1 MKLIRRLMLSSAVVL
16 GMQSLAFSAF
26 AQDAAAGEAMIK
38 KATAEVLE
46 RVSKDPALAAGDP
59 KKLNE
64 LVDQVIMP
72 NLNFPRMTAL
82 AVGKDWRAATPEQ
95 KKLMTGEFRSLL
107 VRTYSGALSTA
118 KDASVRYKPSRN
130 DGTDDLIVRSEILPK
145 RGEPISF
152 DYRMEKVDNVWKI
165 YDVSVLGS
173 WLVQSYRAQFAPD
186 LSAKGLDGL
195 IKTLAEKRKSIE
207 GKS

>member
-1 MKLIRRLMLSSAVVL
+1 MNVFRRLVLSSAMLL
-16 GMQSLAFSAF
+16 GLSAASSAVY

-38 KATAEVLE
+38 KATSEVLD
-46 RVSKDPALAAGDP
+46 RVNKDPALAAGDS

-82 AVGKDWRAATPEQ
+82 AVGKDWRAASADQ
-95 KKLMTGEFRSLL
+95 KTRMTEEFRALL
-107 VRTYSGALSTA
+107 VRSGALTTA
-118 KDASVRYKPSRN
+118 KDATVRYKPSR
-130 DGTDDLIVRSEILPK
+130 TESADDMVVRSEIVPK
-145 RGEPISF
+145 RGDPIPF
-152 DYRMEKVDNVWKI
+152 DYRMEKVEGAWKI

-186 LSAKGLDGL
+186 LSAKGIDGL
-195 IKTLAEKRKSIE
+195 IKVLADKRKAIE
-207 GKS
+207 GK

>member
-1 MKLIRRLMLSSAVVL
+1 MNLFRRVVLSSALLVGLNCV
-16 GMQSLAFSAF
+16 SFSAF

-46 RVSKDPALAAGDP
+46 RVNKDPALAAGDP
-59 KKLNE
+59 RKLNE

-82 AVGKDWRAATPEQ
+82 AVGKDWRAATADQ
-95 KKLMTGEFRSLL
+95 KSRMTEEFRSLL
-107 VRTYSGALSTA
+107 VRTYSGALTTA
-118 KDASVRYKPSRN
+118 KDATVRYKPSRA
-130 DGTDDLIVRSEILPK
+130 DGSEDMVVRSEIVPK

-152 DYRMEKVDNVWKI
+152 DYRMEKVEGAWKI

-186 LSAKGLDGL
+186 LSAKGMDGL
-195 IKTLAEKRKSIE
+195 IKVLADKRRALE
-207 GKS
+207 GK

>member
-1 MKLIRRLMLSSAVVL
+1 MNVFRRFVLSSALLL
-16 GMQSLAFSAF
+16 GLTSVSITAA

-38 KATAEVLE
+38 KATSEVLD
-46 RVSKDPALAAGDP
+46 RVNKDPALAAGDP

-82 AVGKDWRAATPEQ
+82 AVGKDWRAASADQ
-95 KKLMTGEFRSLL
+95 KARMTEEFRALL
-107 VRTYSGALSTA
+107 VRTYSGALTTA
-118 KDASVRYKPSRN
+118 KDATVRYKPSRS
-130 DGTDDLIVRSEILPK
+130 DGTDDMVVRSEIVPK

-152 DYRMEKVDNVWKI
+152 DYRMEKVEGAWKI

-186 LSAKGLDGL
+186 LSAKGIDGL
-195 IKTLAEKRKSIE
+195 IKVLADKRRALE
-207 GKS
+207 GK

>member
-1 MKLIRRLMLSSAVVL
+1 MNLFRRFLLSSALLL
-16 GMQSLAFSAF
+16 GLTSVSITAS

-38 KATAEVLE
+38 KATSEVLD
-46 RVSKDPALAAGDP
+46 RVNKDPALAAGDP

-82 AVGKDWRAATPEQ
+82 AVGKDWRAASADQ
-95 KKLMTGEFRSLL
+95 KARMTEEFRALL
-107 VRTYSGALSTA
+107 VRTYSGALTTA
-118 KDASVRYKPSRN
+118 KDATVRYKPSRT
-130 DGTDDLIVRSEILPK
+130 DGADDMVVRSEIVPK

-152 DYRMEKVDNVWKI
+152 DYRMEKVEGAWKI

-186 LSAKGLDGL
+186 LSAKGVDGL
-195 IKTLAEKRKSIE
+195 IKVLADKRRALE
-207 GKS
+207 GK

>member
-1 MKLIRRLMLSSAVVL
+1 MNVFRRLVLSSAMLL
-16 GMQSLAFSAF
+16 GLSAASSAVY

-38 KATAEVLE
+38 KATSEVLD
-46 RVSKDPALAAGDP
+46 RVNKDPALAAGDS

-82 AVGKDWRAATPEQ
+82 AVGKDWRAASADQ
-95 KKLMTGEFRSLL
+95 KTRMTEEFRALL
-107 VRTYSGALSTA
+107 VRTYSGALTTA
-118 KDASVRYKPSRN
+118 KDATVRYKPSR
-130 DGTDDLIVRSEILPK
+130 TESADDMVVRSEIVPK
-145 RGEPISF
+145 RGDPIPF
-152 DYRMEKVDNVWKI
+152 DYRMEKVEGAWKI

-186 LSAKGLDGL
+186 LSAKGIDGL
-195 IKTLAEKRKSIE
+195 IKVLADKRKAIE
-207 GKS
+207 GK

>member
-1 MKLIRRLMLSSAVVL
+1 MNLFRRLVLSSALLVGLNSV
-16 GMQSLAFSAF
+16 SISAF

-46 RVSKDPALAAGDP
+46 RVNKDPGLAAGDP

-82 AVGKDWRAATPEQ
+82 AVGRDWRAATADQ
-95 KKLMTGEFRSLL
+95 KSRMTEEFRALL
-107 VRTYSGALSTA
+107 VRTYSGALNTA
-118 KDASVRYKPSRN
+118 KDATVRYKPSRA
-130 DGTDDLIVRSEILPK
+130 DGTDDMVVRSEIVPK

-152 DYRMEKVDNVWKI
+152 DYRMEKVEGAWKI

-186 LSAKGLDGL
+186 LSAKGMDGL
-195 IKTLAEKRKSIE
+195 IKVLADKRRALE
-207 GKS
+207 GK